1 MSPHQAI
8 ATAHPEDAARTHVGS
23 KPFAPATQHTLAD
36 ATAGQPARERAE
48 GILVTL
54 LHEKVI
60 HTLVTCTADAAG
72 ESLHSTVAVSLSR
85 RSCSLRCIVCY

>member
-1 MSPHQAI
+1 MNLQS
-8 ATAHPEDAARTHVGS
+8 TACTCLL
-23 KPFAPATQHTLAD
+23 QHTLAD

-48 GILVTL
+48 GILATL

-72 ESLHSTVAVSLSR
+72 E
-85 RSCSLRCIVCY
+85 LRCSWGHMFVMALVHP